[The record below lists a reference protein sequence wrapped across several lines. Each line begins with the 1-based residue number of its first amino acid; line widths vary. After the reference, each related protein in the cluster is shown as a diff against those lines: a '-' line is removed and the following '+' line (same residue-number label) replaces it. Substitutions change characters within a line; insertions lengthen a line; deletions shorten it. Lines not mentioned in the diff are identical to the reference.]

1 MGAGRGRA
9 ARTLRE
15 DSDAGPGQD
24 VRDPDVEEIESI
36 LSGHDAVRD
45 VAVLGWP
52 IGAMGEEVAAI
63 VVPEK
68 TIEEAAL
75 IEFCKSQLASYKIP
89 RRIFFIEQMPR
100 NEAGKV
106 NKQRLMRALPEQL
119 EGQVK
124 SFE

>member
-1 MGAGRGRA
+1 MPQPRGSRPSSVTLDSLSSRTQRRMGDGR
-9 ARTLRE
+9 
-15 DSDAGPGQD
+15 S
-24 VRDPDVEEIESI
+24 S
-36 LSGHDAVRD
+36 
-45 VAVLGWP
+45 GWP

-106 NKQRLMRALPEQL
+106 NKQRLMRSLPEQL